1 MLIRLID
8 GTIVIIKRSNFSS
21 DVSYHKKVYETIY
34 PFIKQYP
41 ASFLLLEKGGLFLEK
56 GSNYRKK

>member
-41 ASFLLLEKGGLFLEK
+41 ASFLLLEKK
-56 GSNYRKK
+56 SSNHGKK